1 MPGGGAGRCKS
12 ALTYGNPPPPSP
24 HLKNRAA
31 DVMVTAPAAP
41 AAPLAPALLAELAA
55 DVAAG
60 RDLRE
65 LLDHFLAPII
75 ELAQARAGAVRILA
89 THGTQLELVGSV
101 GLPPDLVEAERV
113 VTRVCGFCGQSANE
127 HRIAWAGDLHDCK
140 LRTGHAFFGD
150 GCSRALAIPLECKG
164 RLLGIYN
171 LFFDH
176 GEMPGPAV
184 LSLLRTVGEL
194 LALAL
199 ENRRL
204 EAENLRA
211 SISRE
216 RQMMAAEVHDAV
228 AQNLTFIKMRLPLL
242 RDAVEAG
249 DVERALAY
257 VEDVRETLGEAHGSL
272 REIVTHFRT
281 RVDPRGLARAF
292 ELLAAHFRTRTGIE
306 LQVDNR
312 FPQLELGDAAR
323 ADLFH
328 IVQEALANVERHSRA
343 RHAWVSLAPGLGQVE
358 LRIDDDGIGATAPGA
373 GEPAHWGIDI
383 MRERAHRLGGE
394 LVVAPREGGGTSVR
408 FAFPLPAGEA
418 P

>member
-1 MPGGGAGRCKS
+1 
-12 ALTYGNPPPPSP
+12 
-24 HLKNRAA
+24 
-31 DVMVTAPAAP
+31 MVPAPAAT

-75 ELAQARAGAVRILA
+75 ELANARAGAVRILA
-89 THGTQLELVGSV
+89 AHGTQLELVGAV
-101 GLPPDLVEAERV
+101 GLPDSAVDAERV

-127 HRIAWAGDLHDCK
+127 HRIAWAGDLTDCK
-140 LRTGHAFFGD
+140 LRTGNAFFGD

-171 LFFDH
+171 LFFESDR
-176 GEMPGPAV
+176 EMPPPAV
-184 LSLLRTVGEL
+184 LALLRTVGEL

-249 DVERALAY
+249 DVERALGY
-257 VEDVRETLGEAHGSL
+257 IEDVSETLGEAHGSL

-312 FPQLELGDAAR
+312 FPQLELDDAAR

-343 RHAWVSLAPGLGQVE
+343 RHAWVSLAPGLAGVE
-358 LRIDDDGIGATAPGA
+358 LRIDDDGVGPGA
-373 GEPAHWGIDI
+373 GTCGETAHWGRDI
-383 MRERAHRLGGE
+383 MRERAQRLGGE
-394 LVVAPREGGGTSVR
+394 LVVTPRDGGGTRVR
-408 FAFPLPAGEA
+408 CAFPLPAGDA